1 MTRIQ
6 ILQTSF
12 LFFSVFSLYAQ
23 DSLLI
28 NLHRKKLD
36 LGSSTF
42 QNKTFYI
49 ARVVDARSDK
59 ETIGIVQRGV
69 FNRNAPASFVGSLE
83 PQLQDFFD
91 RGLAAKQGYTPV
103 IVKVNQLV
111 IAEKRTP
118 TMETATAFA
127 ELDFIVSRNDSL
139 FLLFQISS
147 SVKRDGMDVT
157 GFHDENIAE
166 ALSKCMIKFAKSPW
180 KEALYKGPIVTNEQL
195 ISNSPI
201 KFELPDLPVF
211 HTNTPQRGIYMS
223 LSEFLNNKPGNSEQ
237 FMLDVKP
244 RKGKNWEGVDRV
256 TPYLIQFD
264 GSQTR
269 LKNAWGFSD
278 GSQAYIYYNEDYF
291 PLVQKGNTFVFD
303 GFVPLPNN
311 MYIVT
316 PPTSGVA
323 EAVVTGV
330 VAGAVAASTAAIL
343 AGSFSKGSRQ
353 TYQLDIKTGEI
364 KVWDVATHHAM
375 TSTQSS
381 VNTITKVLLYCKKE
395 KGSTTPVTI
404 QLNSTTDTVSVKLSG
419 GQYQEVL
426 WGDLSSELQVCVNGR
441 SNPCYTFFPDATKT
455 NYLEYLPSATHDDDI
470 IIRPVKDSEA
480 EFFLKKIKTT
490 QERNQK

>member
-1 MTRIQ
+1 MIRKQ
-6 ILQTSF
+6 VLQATL

-42 QNKTFYI
+42 LNKTFYI

-59 ETIGIVQRGV
+59 ETVGTVQRGV
-69 FNRNAPASFVGSLE
+69 LNRNAPASFVGSLE
-83 PQLQDFFD
+83 SQLQDFFN
-91 RGLAAKQGYTPV
+91 RGLSAKQGYTPV

-111 IAEKRTP
+111 IAEKRTA

-157 GFHDENIAE
+157 GFHDDNIAD

-180 KEALYKGPIVTNEQL
+180 KESLYIGSVLTSEQL
-195 ISNSPI
+195 LTNTPL
-201 KFELPDLPVF
+201 KPELPDLPVF
-211 HTNTPQRGIYMS
+211 MGAAPKRGIYLS
-223 LSEFLNNKPGNSEQ
+223 LRDFLENSPDNSAQ
-237 FMLDVKP
+237 FMLDIKP
-244 RKGKNWEGVDRV
+244 RKGKSWEGIDRV
-256 TPYLIQFD
+256 IPYLIQSD
-264 GSQTR
+264 GSQNK
-269 LKNAWGFSD
+269 LKNVWGFSD

-311 MYIVT
+311 VYIVT
-316 PPTSGVA
+316 PPASGVA
-323 EAVVTGV
+323 EAVITGV
-330 VAGAVAASTAAIL
+330 VAGAVVASTAAIL
-343 AGSFSKGSRQ
+343 AGSLSKSSRQ
-353 TYQLDIKTGEI
+353 TYQLDIKTGDI
-364 KVWDVATHHAM
+364 KAWDVASHQAK

-381 VNTITKVLLYCKKE
+381 ANTVTKLLLYYKKG
-395 KGSTTPVTI
+395 KGSTTSVTI
-404 QLNSTTDTVSVKLSG
+404 QLNSATDTVSVKLSAD
-419 GQYQEVL
+419 QYQEVI
-426 WGDLSSELQVCVNGR
+426 WGDLSSEVTVCVNGR
-441 SNPCYTFFPDATKT
+441 ANPCYTFSPDATKT
-455 NYLEYLPSATHDDDI
+455 NYLEYLPSATQDDDI
-470 IIRPVKDSEA
+470 IIRPVKESEA
-480 EFFLKKIKTT
+480 EFSLKKIKVT